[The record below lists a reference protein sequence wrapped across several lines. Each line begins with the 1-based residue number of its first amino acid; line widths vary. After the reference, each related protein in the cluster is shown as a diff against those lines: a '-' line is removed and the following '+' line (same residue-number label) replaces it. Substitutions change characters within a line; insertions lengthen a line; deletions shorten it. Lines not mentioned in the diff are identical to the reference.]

1 MLPCYLVILESQPSL
16 NNEGVDASSSSL
28 TSCRNKEPG
37 CVGSPA
43 RESAGGT
50 TCHACRGKCLRVY
63 PDPPACSHPPLHVK
77 SARHTQAISEAR
89 TALVRGLYSLSR
101 LAKDIGDKM
110 RSSYGTELTFEDEDY
125 PRKRVNIGTSF
136 PWSEPFLWTELTGQL
151 LEGEVQRSG
160 GELRHRP
167 QPAEGRACAGAC
179 AFHYRLPHC
188 TARRLRRILVR
199 LGWMAGKVERTRC

>member
-1 MLPCYLVILESQPSL
+1 MFPCYLVILESQPSL

-63 PDPPACSHPPLHVK
+63 PDPPACSHPPLLVE
-77 SARHTQAISEAR
+77 SAQHTQAISAAR

-125 PRKRVNIGTSF
+125 PRKRVNVGTSF
-136 PWSEPFLWTELTGQL
+136 PWSEPLLRTELTSQL

-160 GELRHRP
+160 GS
-167 QPAEGRACAGAC
+167 AGTG
-179 AFHYRLPHC
+179 PS
-188 TARRLRRILVR
+188 LRRGGPVR
-199 LGWMAGKVERTRC
+199 GPVLFTTASHIVHPDV